1 VKWYIKRPFD
11 GIFTQQYLYQKLLES
26 DNYVETRWW
35 LSGILFWDTVYIFYQ
50 RLYDKQYTAMLRF
63 SVPTCTFVH

>member
-1 VKWYIKRPFD
+1 MA
-11 GIFTQQYLYQKLLES
+11 YLLSNICTK
-26 DNYVETRWW
+26 NYWNRTTIVETRWW

-50 RLYDKQYTAMLRF
+50 RLYDKQYTAMLRY